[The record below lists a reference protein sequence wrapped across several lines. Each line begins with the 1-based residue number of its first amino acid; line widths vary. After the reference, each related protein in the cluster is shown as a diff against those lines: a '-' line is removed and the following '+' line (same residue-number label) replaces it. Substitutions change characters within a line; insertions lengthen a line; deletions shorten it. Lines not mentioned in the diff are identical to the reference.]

1 MLAVKSFPKS
11 YVEAVRRRFD
21 DQLAAYAALGV
32 SDETFERGYAAVL
45 VLALESCFVHR
56 MRGQEGKGAN
66 PLARVRDLAAGIAA
80 GEPVE
85 LTLADFEQLSADY
98 LTAIEQRFPDA

>member
-1 MLAVKSFPKS
+1 MLAVKSFPQS
-11 YVEAVRRRFD
+11 YVDAVRTRFD

-32 SDETFERGYAAVL
+32 SDERFERGYAPVL

-56 MRGQEGKGAN
+56 MRGQEGKAAN
-66 PLARVRDLAAGIAA
+66 PLAQVRDLAAQIAA

-85 LTLADFEQLSADY
+85 LTLADFRQLSADY
-98 LTAIEQRFPDA
+98 LAAIEEKFPDS